1 MLMRNAA
8 VFVFAVVVIVI
19 AGHCLV
25 FACCAIQASAWVM
38 TDEQL
43 VHCDQDK
50 PNVVVSL
57 CLSVCLS
64 VCHHHQ
70 LEGMRIIIT
79 IIIVIIKIEHDSRV
93 LERKLILFIINPPG
107 PFFKLITFS
116 CKLLFF
122 FFGLVLALWSVCGTR
137 ALDPSHVYT
146 HTRWGIPFFFSFSF
160 FLKSLVYSSPLAL
173 KQFFM
178 FVHMSTILILILVVV
193 FLHC

>member
-64 VCHHHQ
+64 SSSTRGNANYNHNNNSNNKNRTWQ
-70 LEGMRIIIT
+70 SSPREKT
-79 IIIVIIKIEHDSRV
+79 Y
-93 LERKLILFIINPPG
+93 FIYYKSTRAF
-107 PFFKLITFS
+107 FFKLITFS

-122 FFGLVLALWSVCGTR
+122 FWFSFGFVIGVRNKSARSITR
-137 ALDPSHVYT
+137 LYPYQM
-146 HTRWGIPFFFSFSF
+146 GYPFFFFFFF